1 MFLML
6 VLTLLKLLTMTPTP
20 EQIRELR
27 GNLTQPEFGK
37 LVHSKRR
44 TVQAWEAGTAKMHP
58 ALWELAKL
66 KLTTE
71 K

>member
-1 MFLML
+1 MEI
-6 VLTLLKLLTMTPTP
+6 KIIPTP

-27 GNLTQPEFGK
+27 GNLTQPEFGE

-58 ALWELAKL
+58 SLWELAKL
-66 KLTTE
+66 KLEHE